1 MTPVKRGR
9 RRDAIDHAMERA
21 LRLGVF
27 IDYGAAWS
35 FVTQL
40 EEVAE
45 QIAQFLP
52 EESERAVELY
62 ETFIAGCYEKA
73 EEIDD
78 SSGNQGMF
86 VEDLFCGWIKARQAA
101 HADGEKTAERLLGW
115 MDKDD
120 YGFCYQLEREAVKV
134 LNRNGLSHFAS
145 QVQKHFDAAR
155 RPSKH
160 SNEDGHTQQNTS
172 YRQRYWGEVLKTI
185 YAAQRNVDAYV
196 ALCQETELLPVDCEI
211 IAGML
216 QARRK
221 PEQALEWVERGLD
234 LENQHPGG
242 RGSSYK
248 LNEMKRKL
256 LDKLGQSDKA
266 LASAWTEF
274 EKFPCKRGSQPKRW
288 TDWQGGFGVRPTRNS
303 SPLATTRLNP
313 RQRSWRG
320 STPT

>member
-40 EEVAE
+40 EEIAE

-52 EESERAVELY
+52 KESERAVDLY

-78 SSGNQGMF
+78 SSGNLGMF
-86 VEDLFCGWIKARQAA
+86 VEDLFCGWIKARQAT
-101 HADGEKTAERLLGW
+101 HADSEKTAERLLGW

-134 LNRNGLSHFAS
+134 LNRNGLAHFAS
-145 QVQKHFDAAR
+145 QVQTRLDAAR

-160 SNEDGHTQQNTS
+160 SNDDGHTQQNTS
-172 YRQRYWGEVLKTI
+172 YRQRYWGKVLKTSMPH
-185 YAAQRNVDAYV
+185 NVTWMPMSH
-196 ALCQETELLPVDCEI
+196 C
-211 IAGML
+211 
-216 QARRK
+216 ARR
-221 PEQALEWVERGLD
+221 P
-234 LENQHPGG
+234 N
-242 RGSSYK
+242 Y
-248 LNEMKRKL
+248 
-256 LDKLGQSDKA
+256 
-266 LASAWTEF
+266 
-274 EKFPCKRGSQPKRW
+274 C
-288 TDWQGGFGVRPTRNS
+288 
-303 SPLATTRLNP
+303 
-313 RQRSWRG
+313 RSTAR
-320 STPT
+320 S